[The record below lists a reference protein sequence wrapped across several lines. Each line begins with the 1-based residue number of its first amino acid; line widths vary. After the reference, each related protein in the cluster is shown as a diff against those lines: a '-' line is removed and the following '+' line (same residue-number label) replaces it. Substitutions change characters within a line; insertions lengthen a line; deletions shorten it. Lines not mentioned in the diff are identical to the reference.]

1 MYFFFY
7 YFLAEINPLT
17 ILLLSTYIRPQKPT
31 TYSNYRTEI
40 HNPAPTPAPSSTIF
54 RTPRSNHSFLRSKT
68 NLKED
73 ELRQGVGRWLSIKW
87 NGMEWKSNHRIVACI
102 FLRIHPFNQ
111 HPTLPTCE
119 FEKVPVTL
127 HSWDREL

>member
-1 MYFFFY
+1 MHRTYLVFILIGRAMYFFFY

-17 ILLLSTYIRPQKPT
+17 ILLLSTYIRPQKTT

-40 HNPAPTPAPSSTIF
+40 HNPTPMAAPSTTIF

-73 ELRQGVGRWLSIKW
+73 ELRQGVSKMVVHEMEE
-87 NGMEWKSNHRIVACI
+87 NGM
-102 FLRIHPFNQ
+102 
-111 HPTLPTCE
+111 
-119 FEKVPVTL
+119 
-127 HSWDREL
+127 REIIIA